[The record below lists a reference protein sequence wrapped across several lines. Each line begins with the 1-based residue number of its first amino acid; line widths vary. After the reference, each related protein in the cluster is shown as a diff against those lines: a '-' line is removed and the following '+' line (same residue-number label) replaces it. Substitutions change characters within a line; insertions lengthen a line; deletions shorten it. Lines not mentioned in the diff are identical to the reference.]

1 MAASDRF
8 SIQDKNVLIIGG
20 TSGIG
25 GQIALGFAE
34 VGATVIPVS
43 RTQSKVDATV
53 DAILSGGGKARG
65 YTADVNHTKTIVDLV
80 ERVENEV
87 GSIDVLINS
96 QGIIKLSAVEEFEE
110 KDFDG
115 IVDTNLKSVF
125 FASIEVGKRMLER
138 GSGAIINI
146 ASASSYRGWARA
158 AVYSITKWG
167 VVSLTETM
175 ASEWGSRGVRV
186 NAIAPGFFMT
196 ELNQKRMSPE
206 RKANVIRRT
215 PMGRFGK
222 LDELV
227 GAAVY
232 LASPASG
239 FVNGETIRVDGGY
252 LASGI

>member
-1 MAASDRF
+1 MATDDRF
-8 SIQDKNVLIIGG
+8 SIQDKTVLVVGG

-25 GQIALGFAE
+25 GQIARGLAE
-34 VGATVIPVS
+34 VGATVVPVS

-53 DAILSGGGKARG
+53 EAILSSGGKARG
-65 YTADVNHTKTIVDLV
+65 YTADVSHNKNIVDLV

-87 GSIDVLINS
+87 GPIDVLLNS

-110 KDFDG
+110 QDFDD

-125 FASIEVGKRMLER
+125 FTSTEVGKRMLKR

-158 AVYSITKWG
+158 AIYSMTKWG

-196 ELNQKRMSPE
+196 DLNRTKMAPE
-206 RKANVIRRT
+206 RKANVLRRT
-215 PMGRFGK
+215 PMDRFGE

-227 GAAVY
+227 GAAIY